1 MAVADL
7 TPPAGARAEA
17 RPGLPVLWDSRATDH
32 ALGAASVLGVLA
44 LWEVLGRT
52 GVLDAQVFPAAS
64 TVLSELWFL
73 LGTGGYWADLW
84 ATLSSALTGLGL
96 VLAIGTVAALL
107 IGLIRFVESS
117 TWIVVEF
124 LKPIPPIALIPLGL
138 LLWGPSPTMKVTL
151 ITFGALWPFLTQMVY
166 GIRQTNN
173 VALDMAASYRL
184 GRWLTTTRIVVPTLL
199 PYALT
204 GLRISASIAVI
215 VSVVTELIGGAS
227 GVGQTIAVAQV
238 NNALPTMYAYVLTA
252 GLLGVGINLVFQGL
266 EKPLLFWHPSQR
278 GGTDS

>member
-1 MAVADL
+1 MVAADI
-7 TPPAGARAEA
+7 TPPAGAPAKA
-17 RPGLPVLWDSRATDH
+17 RPALPVLWDARTTDL
-32 ALGAASVLGVLA
+32 ALGAAAVAGVLG
-44 LWEVLGRT
+44 LWEALSRT
-52 GVLDAQVFPAAS
+52 GVLDTQVFPAAS
-64 TVLSELWFL
+64 TVLAELWRL
-73 LGTGGYWADLW
+73 LGTGAFWGDLW
-84 ATLSSALTGLGL
+84 ATLSSALSGLGL
-96 VLAIGTVAALL
+96 VVLLGTVAAML
-107 IGLIRFVESS
+107 IGLIRFVENS
-117 TWIVVEF
+117 TWVVVEF

-173 VALDMAASYRL
+173 VALDMASSYRL
-184 GRWLTTTRIVVPTLL
+184 GWWLTTTRIVVPTLL

-227 GVGQTIAVAQV
+227 GIGQTIAVAQI
-238 NNALPTMYAYVLTA
+238 NNLLPTMYAYILTA
-252 GLLGVGINLVFQGL
+252 GLLGVAINLVFQAL

-278 GGTDS
+278 GDTN

>member
-7 TPPAGARAEA
+7 TPPAGAPAKV
-17 RPGLPVLWDSRATDH
+17 RPGLPLIWNHRATDLT
-32 ALGAASVLGVLA
+32 LGAGAVLGVLG
-44 LWEVLGRT
+44 LWEALSRT
-52 GVLDAQVFPAAS
+52 GVLDTQVFPAAS
-64 TVLSELWFL
+64 TVLTELWRL
-73 LGTGGYWADLW
+73 LGTGAFWEDLW
-84 ATLSSALTGLGL
+84 ATLSSALAGLAL
-96 VLAIGTVAALL
+96 VVVIGTVAAML
-107 IGLIRFVESS
+107 IGLIRFVENS
-117 TWIVVEF
+117 TWVVVEF

-173 VALDMAASYRL
+173 VALDMASSYRL
-184 GRWLTTTRIVVPTLL
+184 GWWLTTTRIVVPTLL

-215 VSVVTELIGGAS
+215 VSVVTELIGGAT
-227 GVGQTIAVAQV
+227 GIGQTIAVAQI

-252 GLLGVGINLVFQGL
+252 GLLGVAINLVFQAL

-278 GGTDS
+278 GDTN

>member
-1 MAVADL
+1 MVAADI
-7 TPPAGARAEA
+7 TPPAGAPAKI
-17 RPGLPVLWDSRATDH
+17 RPGLPLIWNHRATDLT
-32 ALGAASVLGVLA
+32 LGAAAVVGVLG
-44 LWEVLGRT
+44 LWELLGRT
-52 GVLDAQVFPAAS
+52 GVLDTQVFPAAS
-64 TVLSELWFL
+64 TVLAELWRL
-73 LGTGGYWADLW
+73 LGTASFWGDLW
-84 ATLSSALTGLGL
+84 ATLSSSLTGLAL
-96 VLAIGTVAALL
+96 VVLIGTVAAML
-107 IGLIRFVESS
+107 IGLIRFVENS
-117 TWIVVEF
+117 TWVVVEF

-173 VALDMAASYRL
+173 VALDMAQSYRL
-184 GRWLTTTRIVVPTLL
+184 GWWLTTTRIVVPTLL

-227 GVGQTIAVAQV
+227 GIGQTIAVAQI
-238 NNALPTMYAYVLTA
+238 NNLLPTMYAYILTA
-252 GLLGVGINLVFQGL
+252 GLLGVAINLVFQAL

-278 GGTDS
+278 GDTN